1 MQIHKQSS
9 YFFIILYNNIK
20 QHGRKQRVDIKNA
33 GFIRPA
39 STFLDIQL
47 SNSRVGGDSDAL
59 LTKCSLQ
66 HKINM
71 N

>member
-1 MQIHKQSS
+1 MHMQHLL
-9 YFFIILYNNIK
+9 IIQYITENNIYK
-20 QHGRKQRVDIKNA
+20 NIKFDAKKA

-39 STFLDIQL
+39 STFSIIQL